1 MKTILHAL
9 HVHATPDAVFDA
21 LATDEGLAGWWSTR
35 VEAEPRVGGHVD
47 FTFFGDFNP
56 RMKITE
62 LDPPRRLG
70 WKCVAGHDNWLE
82 NTFSFSLDERAGET
96 LLTFRQEYARELSD
110 EVYGNYNF
118 NWGWYLA
125 SLKRLC
131 ETGQGNP
138 FSPPDGAS
146 GADDR

>member
-9 HVHATPDAVFDA
+9 HVHAPPDAVFDA
-21 LATDEGLAGWWSTR
+21 LATEEGLAGWWSTR

-56 RMKITE
+56 
-62 LDPPRRLG
+62 
-70 WKCVAGHDNWLE
+70 
-82 NTFSFSLDERAGET
+82 
-96 LLTFRQEYARELSD
+96 
-110 EVYGNYNF
+110 YGNYNF

-138 FSPPDGAS
+138 FSPPNGAS
-146 GADDR
+146 EADDR